1 MRNVFSPLLPT
12 TQGRRFNRR
21 TVLTLLAATP
31 VILSSAARAQ
41 SRPIRVGILSGE
53 DEDIWHIVQ
62 ENARTAGLAIEAIPF
77 SEGTPINAAL
87 AAGDLDAN
95 AFQHGPYLQAQNT
108 ALGAHIV
115 PVGNTYFA
123 PVGFYS
129 KKWTSLSALPQGA
142 TIGVPA
148 DPTNEG
154 RALKLLQSLGLLKI
168 ATVPDGMPTALDIAE
183 NPKSLTIK
191 ELDDPVLARSLPDLD
206 AGVVITEWAYKAG
219 IDLNKERLARES
231 MENNPYINFIAVN
244 ENNAHAPWIQPLV
257 KAFQQPNVREKLLEA
272 YHGAII
278 PSWS

>member
-1 MRNVFSPLLPT
+1 MHKRFTNARAQGSNTLLD
-12 TQGRRFNRR
+12 RRK
-21 TVLTLLAATP
+21 LLMILAATP
-31 VILSSAARAQ
+31 IVVSSARAE
-41 SRPIRVGILSGE
+41 SKPVRIGILSGE

-62 ENARTAGLAIEAIPF
+62 DNAHADGLTIEIVTF
-77 SEGTPINAAL
+77 SEGNPINAAL

-95 AFQHGPYLQAQNT
+95 AFQHGPYLEAQNA
-108 ALGAHIV
+108 ALGSHIV

-123 PVGFYS
+123 PIGFYS
-129 KKWTSLSALPQGA
+129 KKWKTLSSLPDGA

-168 ATVPDGMPTALDIAE
+168 SSDAGNMPTVLDVSE
-183 NPKSLTIK
+183 NPKNLTIK
-191 ELDDPVLARSLPDLD
+191 ELDDPVLARSLADLD

-219 IDLNKERLARES
+219 INLTSERLARES

-244 ENNAHAPWIQPLV
+244 QPDAHATWVLPLV
-257 KAFQQPNVREKLLEA
+257 RAFQKPNVRAKLLEA

-278 PSWS
+278 PSWT

>member
-1 MRNVFSPLLPT
+1 MRKHSISQSASAPNTLL
-12 TQGRRFNRR
+12 GRRKLFM
-21 TVLTLLAATP
+21 LLATIP
-31 VILSSAARAQ
+31 VAVSSAHAQ

-62 ENARTAGLAIEAIPF
+62 ENARAEGLIIKVIPF
-77 SEGTPINAAL
+77 SEGNPINAAL

-95 AFQHGPYLQAQNT
+95 AFQHGPYLQAQNA
-108 ALGAHIV
+108 ALGSHIV

-123 PVGFYS
+123 PIGLYS
-129 KKWTSLSALPQGA
+129 KKWKTLAELPNGA
-142 TIGVPA
+142 AIGVPA

-168 ATVPDGMPTALDIAE
+168 SSDARDMPTALDISE
-183 NPKSLTIK
+183 NPKNLTIK

-219 IDLNKERLARES
+219 IGLKSECLARES

-244 ENNAHAPWIQPLV
+244 EADAHAAWVLPLRS
-257 KAFQQPNVREKLLEA
+257 AFQKPNVRAKLLEI

-278 PSWS
+278 PAWT

>member
-1 MRNVFSPLLPT
+1 MRNVFSPRLST
-12 TQGRRFNRR
+12 ARGRRFNRR

-31 VILSSAARAQ
+31 VILSSTARAQ

-62 ENARTAGLAIEAIPF
+62 ENARTDGLAFEAIRF
-77 SEGTPINAAL
+77 SAAPPIMAGGGAVVVAAI
-87 AAGDLDAN
+87 

>member
-1 MRNVFSPLLPT
+1 MRNRPVSQ
-12 TQGRRFNRR
+12 TQSTSGIFLGRRRL
-21 TVLTLLAATP
+21 LTLLAATSL
-31 VILSSAARAQ
+31 IGASAKAQ
-41 SRPIRVGILSGE
+41 SKPVRVGILSGE
-53 DEDIWHIVQ
+53 DEDIWRIVQ
-62 ENARTAGLAIEAIPF
+62 ENARATGLTIEVVTF
-77 SEGTPINAAL
+77 SEGNPINAAL

-108 ALGAHIV
+108 ALGSHIV

-123 PVGFYS
+123 PIGFYS
-129 KKWTSLSALPQGA
+129 KKWKTLSTIPDGA

-168 ATVPDGMPTALDIAE
+168 SPDAGEMPTALDISE
-183 NPKSLTIK
+183 NPKNLTIK

-219 IDLNKERLARES
+219 IDLKSERLARES
-231 MENNPYINFIAVN
+231 MDNNPYINFIAVN
-244 ENNAHAPWIQPLV
+244 EPDAHAIWVQPLV
-257 KAFQQPNVREKLLEA
+257 SAFQKPNVRAKLLEA

-278 PSWS
+278 PSWT

>member
-1 MRNVFSPLLPT
+1 MPDVPPT
-12 TQGRRFNRR
+12 SGPFLKRRSI
-21 TVLTLLAATP
+21 LTLLAASP
-31 VILSSAARAQ
+31 LLFASARAEA
-41 SRPIRVGILSGE
+41 RTIKVGILSGE

-62 ENARTAGLAIEAIPF
+62 DNARAVGLPINMVVF
-77 SEGTPINAAL
+77 SEGNQIDAAL

-108 ALGAHIV
+108 ALGAHIL

-123 PVGFYS
+123 PIGFYS
-129 KKWTSLSALPQGA
+129 RKWKSLSAIPHDA

-154 RALKLLQSLGLLKI
+154 RALKLLQSLGLLQI
-168 ATVPDGMPTALDIAE
+168 SPDAGALPTALDISE
-183 NPKSLTIK
+183 NPRNLTIK

-219 IDLNKERLARES
+219 IDLRTELLARES
-231 MENNPYINFIAVN
+231 MQNNPYINFIAVN
-244 ENNAHAPWIQPLV
+244 EQDAHAPWVPLLV
-257 KAFQQPNVREKLLEA
+257 NAFQKPNVRAKLLEA

-278 PSWS
+278 PSWT

>member
-1 MRNVFSPLLPT
+1 MPDVPPT
-12 TQGRRFNRR
+12 SSSFLKRRSI
-21 TVLTLLAATP
+21 LTLLAASP
-31 VILSSAARAQ
+31 LLFASAKAEART
-41 SRPIRVGILSGE
+41 IKVGILSGE

-62 ENARTAGLAIEAIPF
+62 DNARAVGLSINMVVF
-77 SEGTPINAAL
+77 SEGNQIDAAL

-108 ALGAHIV
+108 ALGAHIR

-123 PVGFYS
+123 PIGFYS
-129 KKWTSLSALPQGA
+129 RKWKSLSAIPQDA

-168 ATVPDGMPTALDIAE
+168 SPDAGALPTALDISE
-183 NPKSLTIK
+183 NPRNLTIK

-219 IDLNKERLARES
+219 IDLRTELLARES
-231 MENNPYINFIAVN
+231 MQNNPYINFIAVN
-244 ENNAHAPWIQPLV
+244 EQDAHAPWVPLLV
-257 KAFQQPNVREKLLEA
+257 NAFQKPNVRAKLLEA

-278 PSWS
+278 PSWT

>member
-1 MRNVFSPLLPT
+1 MHKRFTNARAQGSNTLLD
-12 TQGRRFNRR
+12 RRK
-21 TVLTLLAATP
+21 LLMILAATP
-31 VILSSAARAQ
+31 IVVSSARAQ
-41 SRPIRVGILSGE
+41 SKPVRIGILSGE

-62 ENARTAGLAIEAIPF
+62 DNAHADGLTIEIVTF
-77 SEGTPINAAL
+77 SEGNPINAAL

-95 AFQHGPYLQAQNT
+95 AFQHGPYLEAQNA
-108 ALGAHIV
+108 ALGSHIV

-123 PVGFYS
+123 PIGFYS
-129 KKWTSLSALPQGA
+129 KRWKTLSALPDGA

-168 ATVPDGMPTALDIAE
+168 SSDAGNMPTVLDVSE
-183 NPKSLTIK
+183 NPKNLTIK
-191 ELDDPVLARSLPDLD
+191 ELDDPVLARSLADLD

-219 IDLNKERLARES
+219 INLTSERLARES

-244 ENNAHAPWIQPLV
+244 QPDAHATWVLPLV
-257 KAFQQPNVREKLLEA
+257 RAFQKPNVRAKLLEA

-278 PSWS
+278 PSWT